1 MGLSR
6 AEYLSLIAAVD
17 LVLDP
22 VTEDGGGLE
31 TALVPTLEALMIG
44 TPVVTLRPD
53 EDVRGWDRMQPTSS
67 AAGVIQA
74 VGGDAMASRCVA
86 RTPQAYAVLA
96 AALLKR
102 RELWQRHTYRSAL
115 PCEQS
120 PRGQSLASTCALG
133 FGCTQAL
140 SSPVSVP
147 TVRRAWTERSRC
159 GRSRSRSSDRPCTWS
174 PF

>member
-1 MGLSR
+1 VTGLSR

-31 TALVPTLEALMIG
+31 TALLPTLEALMIG

-86 RTPQAYAVLA
+86 HTPQRYAVLA
-96 AALLKR
+96 AALLAP
-102 RELWQRHTYRSAL
+102 ENRSAHVAMCVRGRVL
-115 PCEQS
+115 TQEWLEEQNAAVGAAWVGFLQRVGR
-120 PRGQSLASTCALG
+120 PYADWRGRVKLEVAA
-133 FGCTQAL
+133 
-140 SSPVSVP
+140 
-147 TVRRAWTERSRC
+147 EEKEKKK
-159 GRSRSRSSDRPCTWS
+159 
-174 PF
+174 